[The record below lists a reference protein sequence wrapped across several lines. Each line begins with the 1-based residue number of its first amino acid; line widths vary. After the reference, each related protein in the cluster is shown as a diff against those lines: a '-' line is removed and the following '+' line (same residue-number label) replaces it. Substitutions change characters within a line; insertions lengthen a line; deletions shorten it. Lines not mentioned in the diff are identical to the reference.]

1 MRLSSAILLTT
12 PMNGQ
17 SSFGHHKYT
26 STNVTEFPK
35 TPPYY
40 MYIVKII
47 NPNTTNIAE

>member
-1 MRLSSAILLTT
+1 
-12 PMNGQ
+12 MNGQ